1 MENPK
6 QRRPLVAF
14 LLSFL
19 TPGLGQIYNGQMK
32 KAIILW
38 VVSFLLGIF
47 FLITGLFYK
56 FYGMI
61 FCFAVLIGIF
71 LFIMLEAFY
80 SARKLRQI
88 DLKRYNKWYLYIVI
102 IIINLLVVQPL
113 TRSISRT
120 YFRPYRIPSVTM
132 EPTLKVGDHFVVT
145 MKYYKNQ
152 KPKRG
157 DIIVFPNPKDPSKDY
172 IKRVIGLE
180 SEKVEILHDK
190 LYINDKLLED
200 PWGAFERKELS
211 GHLSFLENFG
221 PVVVPTGSLF
231 VLGDNRHNSQDSR
244 FWGFVDL
251 DKVKGKALYIY
262 WANDKNRIG
271 NEIK

>member
-6 QRRPLVAF
+6 QRRPWIAF

-38 VVSFLLGIF
+38 VVSFFFGIF
-47 FLITGLFYK
+47 FLFTGLFYK

-71 LFIMLEAFY
+71 LFAMLEAFY
-80 SARKLRQI
+80 SARKLKQI
-88 DLKRYNKWYLYIVI
+88 DLKPYNKWYFYIVI
-102 IIINLLVVQPL
+102 IIINSLVMQPL
-113 TRSISRT
+113 TRSIART

-132 EPTLKVGDHFVVT
+132 EPALKVGDHFVVN
-145 MKYYKNQ
+145 MSYYKNQ
-152 KPKRG
+152 KPTRG

-172 IKRVIGLE
+172 IKRVIALE
-180 SEKVEILHDK
+180 SEKVEIIRDK

-200 PWGAFERKELS
+200 PWGSFEKKELS
-211 GHLSFLENFG
+211 GYLSFLENYG

-244 FWGFVDL
+244 FFGFVDFNS
-251 DKVKGKALYIY
+251 VKGKALYIY
-262 WANDKNRIG
+262 WAADKSRIG
-271 NEIK
+271 TEIE